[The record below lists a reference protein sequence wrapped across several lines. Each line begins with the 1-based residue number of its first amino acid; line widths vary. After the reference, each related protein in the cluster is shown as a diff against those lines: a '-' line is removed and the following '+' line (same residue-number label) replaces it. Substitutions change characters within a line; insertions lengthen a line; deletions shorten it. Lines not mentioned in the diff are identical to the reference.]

1 MPPPRA
7 RTWTEEAER
16 FALPLVLLLALALR
30 VREALAAPLWYDEL
44 YTLAA
49 LKRDWPGVLAVLR
62 ADVHPP
68 LHFALGWLWYRV
80 ADSDLA
86 LRALPI
92 ACGVAAV
99 AAGWALARALFGRA
113 AAHLAALLLALHPWH
128 VHVSQEAR
136 SYPLLWLFLAL
147 AWWGAWRWS
156 ESARARDAVTFVAG
170 AALALWTHYLA
181 GPVLAATFAWGA
193 ARFAREPRRLLAWG
207 GLHAAVA
214 VLFAPVLPLW
224 WSQVHR
230 TTHESWATVPR
241 LADLLDIA
249 RREAFSSTA
258 LVPAFALLALAPLA
272 RPATR
277 RAAGFALAAGP
288 GAIALC
294 LVIARLGVRL
304 YSPKYVLFAL
314 PLALALAAAG
324 ALALPRRP
332 LAAAAAALLVL
343 GAARGLLAWGHQPE
357 AMALARARAALA
369 PLVRAGDPIYHADSH
384 TWLFG
389 RRYLPAARHRLVLMG
404 QRLPYFEGGH
414 LVPDSVRAEAAEV
427 ESVAAA
433 GGRWFALAAQPAGT
447 DPRRAAGTALAGH
460 RRAGGD
466 RRGRRLAHPAA
477 GLAAAGLPG
486 DRRGVRARAA
496 GPARRLGRVS

>member
-1 MPPPRA
+1 MPTPPRA
-7 RTWTEEAER
+7 RSWTTAADR

-49 LKRDWPGVLAVLR
+49 LKRDWPGVLAVMR

-86 LRALPI
+86 LRALPM
-92 ACGVAAV
+92 AFGLAAI
-99 AAGWALARALFGRA
+99 AAGWALARALFGRP

-136 SYPLLWLFLAL
+136 SYPLLWLFLTL
-147 AWWGAWRWS
+147 AWLGAWRWS
-156 ESARARDAVTFVAG
+156 ESARARDAALFVTG
-170 AALALWTHYLA
+170 ASLALWTHYLA
-181 GPVLAATFAWGA
+181 GPVLAVTFAWGVL
-193 ARFAREPRRLLAWG
+193 RHAREPRRLAAWL

-214 VLFAPVLPLW
+214 ALFAPVLPLW
-224 WSQVHR
+224 WSQVRR
-230 TTHESWATVPR
+230 TTHESWAAVPQ

-249 RREAFSSTA
+249 RREAFSSTW
-258 LVPAFALLALAPLA
+258 LVPPFALLALAPLA
-272 RPATR
+272 RAGSR
-277 RAAGFALAAGP
+277 RAALFALAAGP

-314 PLALALAAAG
+314 PLVLALAAAG
-324 ALALPRRP
+324 ALALPRRA

-343 GAARGLLAWGHQPE
+343 GATRGLFAWDHQPE
-357 AMALARARAALA
+357 AVALARAREALA
-369 PLVRAGDPIYHADSH
+369 PLVRPGDVMFHADSH

-404 QRLPYFEGGH
+404 QPLPYFEGGH

-427 ESVAAA
+427 ESAAAA
-433 GGRWFALAAQPAGT
+433 GARWFALAAQPAGT
-447 DPRRAAGTALAGH
+447 DPRRAAALFDSLGA
-460 RRAGGD
+460 RAETLGVV
-466 RRGRRLAHPAA
+466 RAWVAPAA
-477 GLAAAGLPG
+477 
-486 DRRGVRARAA
+486 RR
-496 GPARRLGRVS
+496 